1 MAKKKSG
8 RPNEERK
15 ANELLA
21 KVLKQKA
28 AMGESPTRTSAQPAG
43 KVVREAED

>member
-15 ANELLA
+15 ANELLV

-28 AMGESPTRTSAQPAG
+28 AAAKPREELTQPPG
-43 KVVREAED
+43 NIGREAKG

>member
-1 MAKKKSG
+1 MANRKKSG

-15 ANELLA
+15 ATELLV

-28 AMGESPTRTSAQPAG
+28 AAAETREELTQPPGTVAT
-43 KVVREAED
+43 EAKE

>member
-1 MAKKKSG
+1 MPKKKSA

-15 ANELLA
+15 ANVLLV

-28 AMGESPTRTSAQPAG
+28 AAAKPREELTQLPGNI
-43 KVVREAED
+43 VREAKG